1 LNKNLFVVVK
11 KTFRFQKKDLF
22 SEKIEENL
30 IDVFNLNDSIE
41 FIFGNLVGEYFKID
55 KNILRINQDLYLY
68 QDLTIK
74 KELFIAH
81 NDISIITKIGK
92 LIKGDIYI
100 GGNYINSLPSEEM
113 DKLIRTFPNSY
124 EIKKYVE
131 ARLSVI
137 LNDYFD
143 NITDAKQKYD
153 KYMNTKVSAQGIN
166 LIDMFKESELTKY
179 ITIRSKLSQMLN
191 NEVEYN
197 EKRWQIEILQILL
210 LLFPKYI
217 FVFKEVKIKDIYS
230 NKNRYLDYLLVDSTG
245 TVDIVEIKKPF
256 DSCIVTKNQFRD
268 NYIPMKELS
277 GTVMQIEKY
286 IFYLN
291 KWGKSGED
299 YLTDRYKDKLP
310 NNFRIKITNP
320 NGIIVMGR
328 ESGLSE
334 EQLLDFEVIKRKYK
348 NVVDIIT
355 YDDMIGRLN
364 MIIEQLN
371 EKNFE

>member
-1 LNKNLFVVVK
+1 MNKNLFVVVK